1 MKDKNAKNLRKSM
14 NRGSIEH
21 ETRAAEKEGEIMTLA
36 KKDVISIPQTKTIK
50 EAAEMM
56 IENEFRRLPV
66 TDPGSNKLLG
76 IVTAMDI
83 LDFLGGGSKFD
94 IIEKKHN
101 DNFLAAI
108 NEPVKEIMTK
118 GVISI
123 TPKYSIG
130 ESVDLMTEKGIGSLP
145 VLDADGKLVGIVT
158 ERDFALALAGVLM
171 DETVKDVMIKDV
183 ITTTPGTPIESC
195 SKIMVRNNLRRIPV
209 VEEGKLIGIVTSTDI
224 LRFFGDKKMFAS
236 MTSTSGLDVLKQKIS
251 EIMQPNISVIEPN
264 IRLGDLCGLLFLLK
278 KNNCVLRN
286 YLYSKLKVKRFGF
299 QLKVI
304 PIKICI
310 MCLNFQAFAIVEFYK

>member
-101 DNFLAAI
+101 DNFLA
-108 NEPVKEIMTK
+108 
-118 GVISI
+118 
-123 TPKYSIG
+123 
-130 ESVDLMTEKGIGSLP
+130 P

-171 DETVKDVMIKDV
+171 DETVEDVMIKDV

-264 IRLGDLCGLLFLLK
+264 IRLGDLCGLFAEKNIGGAPVVEDDKLVGIITERDILNTVLAK
-278 KNNCVLRN
+278 K
-286 YLYSKLKVKRFGF
+286 
-299 QLKVI
+299 
-304 PIKICI
+304 
-310 MCLNFQAFAIVEFYK
+310 E

>member
-1 MKDKNAKNLRKSM
+1 MKDKNTKNLRKSM

-21 ETRAAEKEGEIMTLA
+21 ETKVADYEGEIMTLA
-36 KKDVISIPQTKTIK
+36 KREVISIPPTKTIK

-56 IENEFRRLPV
+56 IEHGFRRLPV
-66 TDPGSNKLLG
+66 THPGSNKLLG

-108 NEPVKEIMTK
+108 NEPVKEIMTRDA
-118 GVISI
+118 ISI
-123 TPKYSIG
+123 TPKYSIR
-130 ESVDLMTEKGIGSLP
+130 ESVDLMTENGIGSLP
-145 VLDADGKLVGIVT
+145 IVDKEDKLVGIVT
-158 ERDFALALAGVLM
+158 ERDFALALAGSLTT
-171 DETVKDVMIKDV
+171 ETVGDIMIKDV

-224 LRFFGDKKMFAS
+224 LRFFGDKEMFAS
-236 MTSTSGLDVLKQKIS
+236 MTSNSGLDVLKRKIS
-251 EIMQPNISVIEPN
+251 EIIKPNILVTESSV
-264 IRLGDLCGLLFLLK
+264 RLGDLCDLLAEKNIGGVPVVDDDQLVGIVTERDILNTVLK
-278 KNNCVLRN
+278 L
-286 YLYSKLKVKRFGF
+286 
-299 QLKVI
+299 
-304 PIKICI
+304 
-310 MCLNFQAFAIVEFYK
+310 

>member
-1 MKDKNAKNLRKSM
+1 MKDKNTKNLRKSM

-21 ETRAAEKEGEIMTLA
+21 ETKVADYEGEIMTLA
-36 KKDVISIPQTKTIK
+36 KREVISIPPTKTIK

-56 IENEFRRLPV
+56 IEHGFRRLPV
-66 TDPGSNKLLG
+66 THPGSNKLLG

-108 NEPVKEIMTK
+108 NEPVKEIMTRDA
-118 GVISI
+118 ISI
-123 TPKYSIG
+123 TPKYSIR
-130 ESVDLMTEKGIGSLP
+130 ESVDLMTENGIGSLP
-145 VLDADGKLVGIVT
+145 IVDKEDKLVGIVT
-158 ERDFALALAGVLM
+158 ERDFALALAGSLTT
-171 DETVKDVMIKDV
+171 ETVGDIMIKDV

-224 LRFFGDKKMFAS
+224 LRFFGDKEMFAS
-236 MTSTSGLDVLKQKIS
+236 MTSNSGLDVLKRKIS
-251 EIMQPNISVIEPN
+251 EII
-264 IRLGDLCGLLFLLK
+264 
-278 KNNCVLRN
+278 
-286 YLYSKLKVKRFGF
+286 KL
-299 QLKVI
+299 
-304 PIKICI
+304 
-310 MCLNFQAFAIVEFYK
+310 